1 MKNNVWLSS
10 ATDKRLNDLFD
21 SFFLDSSDGR
31 TEPLYRNMTNI
42 HKLGTYE
49 PDFTTSKVEFRLDA
63 CGALIDQIDRVIFND
78 PATIIY
84 WKDGEKT
91 VVKAQNESFDPEK
104 GFAMAIAKYA
114 LGNKGNFNDVL
125 KKYLP
130 VENSEK

>member
-10 ATDKRLNDLFD
+10 ADARLDNLFD

-42 HKLGTYE
+42 QKLGTYE
-49 PDFTTSKVEFRLDA
+49 PNFTAPKVEFHLDA

-91 VVKAQNESFDPEK
+91 VVKAHNEPFDPEK
-104 GFAMAIAKYA
+104 GLAMAVVKYA
-114 LGNKGNFNDVL
+114 FGNKGNFNDVL